1 MKKLL
6 AAFLALALLCV
17 LAMSASAETFTT
29 TAPG

>member
-6 AAFLALALLCV
+6 TAFLPLALLCV
-17 LAMSASAETFTT
+17 LAMSSSAETFTT